1 MTIPYIINNYRWGVA
16 LKDYRTKT
24 SKSSILTTILIC
36 IVCILIV
43 SIKSYSNK
51 DSIYAVISVDG
62 TTVKVIELSSAKDE
76 VFSIDGVQGIT
87 FEVNS
92 NRVRF
97 ATNDCKNQVCVH
109 TGYISKV
116 GDMAV
121 CLPKKTTIQIKD
133 NP

>member
-1 MTIPYIINNYRWGVA
+1 M
-16 LKDYRTKT
+16 KDYRTKT
-24 SKSSILTTILIC
+24 SKSSILITILIC
-36 IVCILIV
+36 IVCVVIVLIRG
-43 SIKSYSNK
+43 YSSK
-51 DSIYAVISVDG
+51 DSVYAVISVDG
-62 TTVKVIELSSAKDE
+62 TTVKTIELSSAKDE

-92 NRVRF
+92 NKIKF

-109 TGYISKV
+109 TGYISQV